1 MSALNRKLVRD
12 LWHLRSQLVA
22 IGMVVGCGV
31 AAMITMR
38 GMSDSLGASQ
48 RAYYAAYRFADAF
61 ASVKRAP
68 ERVLDQVRQIP
79 GIRLAESRVVSEVVL
94 DVPGLAEPAT
104 GHIVSLPDRGRP
116 LLNDVHLRSGRLPD
130 PEVRGEVL
138 VSEGF
143 ALANRFQT
151 GDRIGA
157 VINGRWER
165 LTIVGVALSPEF
177 VYEIAA
183 GGIFPDNRRFG
194 VLWMRRNQLGPALD
208 LDGAFN
214 DLAIALVPGTEIA
227 DVLGRLDRLLAP
239 YGGVGAYA
247 RRDQLSHRFI
257 SDEIKQHEVTGFI
270 IGYIFLGIAAFLLNL
285 VMSRLVNTQRDQI
298 AVLKAFGYGNRPVG
312 LHYLWL
318 GLAPVAFGAV
328 AGSAS
333 GVYFGRLLTGVFGQ
347 FYHFPVLRY
356 VTSGWVVGLGVL
368 VTVLAAAA
376 GTLGAVRRAIR
387 LPPAEAMRPDAPP
400 IFRSG
405 LSDRLGLSRHLRPE
419 GRMIARTLGRRPLKA
434 LLSIVGLAFAIATVV
449 PGRGMYDAV
458 RYMADVVF
466 RDSQRQNA
474 TVLFTEPRP
483 LRTRYDLAH
492 LPGVLRVEPFRAT
505 PARLRF
511 GPRSYRIALT
521 GLEPGAQLR
530 RLLDRYERE
539 TPIPP
544 SGLVLSKGLGDILGL
559 ILGDTVLVEVLEGTR
574 PSRLLVVTGLVDDL
588 IGVSALMDAGALS
601 RLLGEEKAMSG
612 AYLSVDPVQAAAL
625 YVQLKQMP
633 AVASVSVRETDLAN
647 FEKTLAES
655 SRISSRVLV
664 IFAIV
669 IAVGMVYNGSRI
681 ALSERARELASLRV
695 LGFTRREVSTMLLGE
710 QAILTVIAI
719 PVGLVLGFGLYA
731 LIAVVFSSELFR
743 MPLVISN
750 ATYVFAVLVMVVA
763 AVLSAAV
770 VRRRVDRLDLVAV
783 LKTRE

>member
-1 MSALNRKLVRD
+1 MSALNRKLARD

-22 IGMVVGCGV
+22 IGLVVGCGV

-38 GMSDSLGASQ
+38 GMSDSLTASQ
-48 RAYYAAYRFADAF
+48 TAYYAAYRFADAF

-68 ERVLDQVRQIP
+68 DRELDLVRQIP
-79 GIRLAESRVVSEVVL
+79 GVRLAESRVVADVVL
-94 DVPGLAEPAT
+94 DVPGLLEPAT

-143 ALANRFQT
+143 ALANRFRI

-183 GGIFPDNRRFG
+183 GGLFPDNRRFG
-194 VLWMRRNQLGPALD
+194 VLWMRRGQLGPALD

-214 DLAIALVPGTEIA
+214 DLVLALVPGTEVE

-257 SDEIKQHEVTGFI
+257 TDEIKQHRVTGFI

-285 VMSRLVNTQRDQI
+285 VMGRLVNTQRDQI
-298 AVLKAFGYGNRPVG
+298 AVLKAFGYGNQAVG
-312 LHYLWL
+312 LHYLWM
-318 GLAPVAFGAV
+318 GLVPVAVGA
-328 AGSAS
+328 ATGSAT
-333 GVYFGRLLTGVFGQ
+333 GVYFGRLLTVVFGQ

-356 VTSGWVVGLGVL
+356 VTSPLVAGLGLGV
-368 VTVLAAAA
+368 TVAAAVI
-376 GTLGAVRRAIR
+376 GTMGAVRRAIR

-400 IFRSG
+400 TFRTG
-405 LSDRLGLSRHLRPE
+405 LLDRLGLSKRFGPE
-419 GRMIARTLGRRPLKA
+419 GRMIARTLGRRPVKA
-434 LLSIVGLAFAIATVV
+434 ALSIVGLAFAIATVV

-466 RDSQRQNA
+466 RDSQRQDA
-474 TVLFTEPRP
+474 TVVFTEPRP
-483 LRTRYDLAH
+483 LRTRYDLEH
-492 LPGVLRVEPFRAT
+492 LPGVLRVEPFRTT
-505 PARLRF
+505 PIRLRY
-511 GPRSYRIALT
+511 GPRTYRIALT
-521 GLEPGAQLR
+521 GLEPGGRLR
-530 RLLDRYERE
+530 RVLDRSGRG

-544 SGLVLSKGLGDILGL
+544 AGLVLSRALGDILG
-559 ILGDTVLVEVLEGTR
+559 IELGDTVLVEVLEGTR
-574 PSRLLVVTGLVDDL
+574 PVRSMVITGLVDDL
-588 IGVSALMDAGALS
+588 IGVSALMDARALS
-601 RLLGEEKAMSG
+601 RLLGEERTMSG
-612 AYLSVDPVQAAAL
+612 AYLAVDRVQAEQL
-625 YVQLKQMP
+625 YVRLKQMP
-633 AVASVSVRETDLAN
+633 AVAAVSVRETDLAN

-664 IFAIV
+664 IFAVV

-710 QAILTVIAI
+710 QAILTIIAI

-743 MPLVISN
+743 MPLVISGT
-750 ATYVFAVLVMVVA
+750 TYVFAVLVMVGA
-763 AVLSAAV
+763 AVLSALV